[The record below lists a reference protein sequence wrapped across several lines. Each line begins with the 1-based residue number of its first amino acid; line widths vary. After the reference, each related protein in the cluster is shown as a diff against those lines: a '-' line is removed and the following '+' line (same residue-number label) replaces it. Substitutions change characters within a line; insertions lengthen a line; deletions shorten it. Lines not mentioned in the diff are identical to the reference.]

1 MNLKFGE
8 FDYWEISEKDLLKF
22 CQKLENLSK
31 NFSVKVELLFIGKD
45 LQYKIH
51 LLSINYDSNTLEL
64 LKKIFK
70 RSSYAKY

>member
-31 NFSVKVELLFIGKD
+31 NFCVKEELLFTGKD

-51 LLSINYDSNTLEL
+51 LLSIN
-64 LKKIFK
+64 
-70 RSSYAKY
+70 